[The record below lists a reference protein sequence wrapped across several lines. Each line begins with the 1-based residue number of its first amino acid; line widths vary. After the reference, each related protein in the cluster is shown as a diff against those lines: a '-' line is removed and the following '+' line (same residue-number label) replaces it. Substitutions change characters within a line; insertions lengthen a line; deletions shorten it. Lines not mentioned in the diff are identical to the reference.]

1 MRDGVMIALDFSAKE
16 TVDTFLDRFPNQ
28 SLFVKV
34 GMELFYQTGPALIA
48 DLKSRGCRV
57 FLDLKLH
64 DIPNTV
70 KSTMKGLASL
80 DVDLVNV
87 HASGGRTMMEAA
99 LEGLEQG
106 TAAGE
111 ARPACI
117 AVTQLT
123 STSQNMM
130 QNDLLIK
137 GTMENVVVAYAKLAQ
152 SAGLDG
158 VVCSPL
164 ESQPI
169 KRTCG
174 SRFLTVTPGIRL
186 AADTSDDQA
195 RVTTPK
201 QARELGSDCIVVGRS
216 ITRAADPA
224 LAYEQILTEWSGEH
238 ASANRTTF
246 A

>member
-1 MRDGVMIALDFSAKE
+1 MRDGVIIALDYSTKE
-16 TVDTFLDRFPNQ
+16 TMDAFLDRFPSQN
-28 SLFVKV
+28 LFVKV

-48 DLKSRGCRV
+48 DLKSRGYRI

-70 KSTMKGLASL
+70 KSAMKGLASL

-87 HASGGRTMMEAA
+87 HAAGGRPMMEAA

-106 TAAGE
+106 TAAGKK
-111 ARPACI
+111 RPDCI

-123 STSQNMM
+123 STSQEMM
-130 QNDLLIK
+130 QNELLIN
-137 GTMENVVVAYAKLAQ
+137 GTMEKVVAAYAKLTQ

-164 ESQPI
+164 ETQPI
-169 KRTCG
+169 KLACG
-174 SRFLTVTPGIRL
+174 TRFLTVTPGIRL
-186 AADTSDDQA
+186 SDHAADDQV

-201 QARELGSDCIVVGRS
+201 RARKLGSDYIVVGRS
-216 ITRAADPA
+216 ITQAENPV
-224 LAYEQILTEWSGEH
+224 LAYEQIQTEWSGDD
-238 ASANRTTF
+238 AKTNRTTF